1 MVIMAVGTLVFQII
15 PEQLL
20 RMFEASDTMLQIG
33 VPALRIISL
42 CFVFAGFTIGCNS
55 TFQALG
61 KSVYSMLISVSRQ
74 LMILLP
80 VAYALAQ
87 FGDVSLVWWAF
98 PIAELVALAAACVF
112 MIRINRKIISRI
124 GQEE

>member
-1 MVIMAVGTLVFQII
+1 
-15 PEQLL
+15 
-20 RMFEASDTMLQIG
+20 
-33 VPALRIISL
+33 
-42 CFVFAGFTIGCNS
+42 
-55 TFQALG
+55 
-61 KSVYSMLISVSRQ
+61 MLISVSRQ